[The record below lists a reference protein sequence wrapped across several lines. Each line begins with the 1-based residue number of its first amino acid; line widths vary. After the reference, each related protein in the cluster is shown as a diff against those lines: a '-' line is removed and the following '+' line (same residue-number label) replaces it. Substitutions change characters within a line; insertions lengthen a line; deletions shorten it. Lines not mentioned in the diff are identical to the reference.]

1 MSRPQ
6 KVAKAAAV
14 PKSRGA
20 AAVEQPKCLPIRKFA
35 KLHGIHETT
44 VWRALRDGR
53 LKAIRV
59 GKRPL
64 VLLDSVQGAEAEA

>member
-1 MSRPQ
+1 
-6 KVAKAAAV
+6 V
-14 PKSRGA
+14 
-20 AAVEQPKCLPIRKFA
+20 VEPKCLPIRKFA
-35 KLHGIHETT
+35 ELHGIHETT
-44 VWRALRDGR
+44 VWRALKDGR

>member
-1 MSRPQ
+1 MARPQ
-6 KVAKAAAV
+6 KLTKAPPKPRRPTVA
-14 PKSRGA
+14 
-20 AAVEQPKCLPIRKFA
+20 PKCLPIRKFA
-35 KLHGIHETT
+35 ELHGIHETT